1 MRILLAILLT
11 MLSSAGAAQEKK
23 SEKDDTQTRIRVEGA
38 AGGTGNIT
46 PEQKDSANVG
56 AGPHRER
63 TPGGESS
70 RQPQENPTE
79 REAGRGATGDEPV
92 KSGNGRSE
100 PRRP

>member
-11 MLSSAGAAQEKK
+11 MLSSAVAAQEKN
-23 SEKDDTQTRIRVEGA
+23 SEKDTQTRIRVEGA

-46 PEQKDSANVG
+46 PEQKANANVG

-63 TPGGESS
+63 RPGGESS